1 MLNEA
6 EAQVKEF
13 TNSSDIIRSLA
24 AQLLSEED
32 YKLQCSDYFS
42 NISDD
47 GSIVSLKFPYFN
59 LLFLV
64 LYLIILTTQGLTN
77 FIFLLNLTFNYLNDV
92 LYYINY
98 IKSYIYFCVHF
109 TDTVRVLGE
118 FSGEFDAFKMEKNCQ
133 IKCI

>member
-1 MLNEA
+1 MLIISHLCFLSWGQHDSFFEWQRAKIDVGTVSPVIFDLLNEA

-64 LYLIILTTQGLTN
+64 LYLIILTTQGLAN
-77 FIFLLNLTFNYLNDV
+77 FFSFESNLKLK
-92 LYYINY
+92 I
-98 IKSYIYFCVHF
+98 
-109 TDTVRVLGE
+109 
-118 FSGEFDAFKMEKNCQ
+118 
-133 IKCI
+133 